1 MTITVTPETFNFVSF
16 DSAYIARIALV
27 VAEQLGLTD
36 IDIAI
41 EVDET
46 SPLTRIDVE
55 ATETL
60 ITIRPLSGALE
71 DTRKPRQQSEFA
83 TTLTMARSL
92 LRARDRLRGGFENAP
107 SDAELTLP
115 QAAAWDTYIL
125 GRVSRMDID
134 VKKQAALYNFR
145 NRHGFNDASD
155 HTFEKVWSTPSLTWD
170 ELSNLSTSALTV

>member
-1 MTITVTPETFNFVSF
+1 MAITVTPETFSFVSF
-16 DSAYIARIALV
+16 DSAYIARIATL

-36 IDIAI
+36 INIEIA
-41 EVDET
+41 VDET

-55 ATETL
+55 VTDSL
-60 ITIRPLSGALE
+60 ISIRPL
-71 DTRKPRQQSEFA
+71 QQSELA
-83 TTLTMARSL
+83 TTLAMARSM

-107 SDAELTLP
+107 LDTELSLP

-125 GRVSRMDID
+125 GRITRMDIE

-155 HTFEKVWSTPSLTWD
+155 HVFEKIWNADSFTWD
-170 ELSNLSTSALTV
+170 ELSALSANTLTLSA